1 MFKRVFFLMLTGG
14 ACLAAWQAT
23 HPAPVAAGDEATIT
37 AGVSNSFAGR
47 MKHRIGEVGTRIAG
61 DQIRASI
68 RRTDRELASL
78 KPAVKRSN
86 PNVQRR
92 AVKTTAK
99 IIELDSLALASL
111 DASHPVLAI
120 KQAMSAR
127 SYVDLIRQDVI
138 EETVVR

>member
-1 MFKRVFFLMLTGG
+1 MIKRMLFLVLTGG

-23 HPAPVAAGDEATIT
+23 HPAPVAAGDEAIAT

-47 MKHRIGEVGTRIAG
+47 MKHRFGEMGARIAG
-61 DQIRASI
+61 DQIRASVQK
-68 RRTDRELASL
+68 TDRELASL

-86 PNVQRR
+86 QSVQRR
-92 AVKTTAK
+92 AIKTTAK
-99 IIELDSLALASL
+99 VIELDSLALASL